1 MSQQNVSISHRECI
15 RGGGGG
21 GGAKV
26 APPPNTF
33 SMGIG
38 QTSLVR
44 NSGKQ
49 QTNALKL
56 EISSKH
62 LVQYILGENQG
73 SPAMLIN

>member
-1 MSQQNVSISHRECI
+1 MSQRNLSISHRECI
-15 RGGGGG
+15 GGGGGG

-26 APPPNTF
+26 APPNTF
-33 SMGIG
+33 SMGNG
-38 QTSLVR
+38 QISLVR

-49 QTNALKL
+49 QANALKL

-73 SPAMLIN
+73 NPAMPIN

>member
-1 MSQQNVSISHRECI
+1 MSQRNLSISHKESI
-15 RGGGGG
+15 RGGGGGGG

-26 APPPNTF
+26 APPNTF
-33 SMGIG
+33 SMGNG

-49 QTNALKL
+49 QANALKL

-62 LVQYILGENQG
+62 LVKYILGQN
-73 SPAMLIN
+73 